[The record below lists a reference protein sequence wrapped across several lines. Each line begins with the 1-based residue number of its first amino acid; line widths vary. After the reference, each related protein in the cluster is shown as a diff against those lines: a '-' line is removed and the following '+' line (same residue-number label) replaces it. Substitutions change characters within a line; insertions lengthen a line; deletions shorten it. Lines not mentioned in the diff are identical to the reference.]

1 MSHCRV
7 DVLPPFLVDFS
18 MGSVQRKVG
27 KAYPSPKGPNHLAFD
42 MVVGVTCEVGN
53 DPRHLL
59 CQDPPEMIHLRVV
72 GFQDLTKLRI
82 HF

>member
-42 MVVGVTCEVGN
+42 MVVGATCEVGN
-53 DPRHLL
+53 APRTLALPRPSRDDPSQGSWLPRS
-59 CQDPPEMIHLRVV
+59 DE
-72 GFQDLTKLRI
+72 T
-82 HF
+82 